1 MRQRTIF
8 IDYLFPHH
16 RYNTSLSREG
26 WFVLHPMLHYLAT
39 LKRTLFLK
47 LSDAE
52 WTDDPELALS
62 FTSKKEAL
70 KIAKLWKG
78 ATIVTNPSSP
88 KVEAKKPK
96 APSMSLEPI
105 L

>member
-1 MRQRTIF
+1 M
-8 IDYLFPHH
+8 
-16 RYNTSLSREG
+16 SREG
-26 WFVLHPMLHYLAT
+26 WFVLHPMLCYLAT
-39 LKRTLFLK
+39 LKKTLFLK

-78 ATIVTNPSSP
+78 AVVESNPNISP

-96 APSMSLEPI
+96 APSISLEPI